1 MRSESVSIAVGDRLI
16 KRAPLGVKRCAL
28 PITLIEIPSKD

>member
-16 KRAPLGVKRCAL
+16 KRAPLGLKRCAM